1 MESEK
6 AKMDHLTI
14 IKTSILK
21 IFLCHAK
28 IARTAESFSL
38 LPACIRL
45 MNPPNPLRAVYFSTE
60 KYNYDP
66 SNRKTDVSASQ
77 TSQRGSLSS
86 LLKESRSRD
95 APLTLHLMLRRKGRK
110 EGGREGENEK
120 RNFIFFPPLTE
131 AVHKWVGLD

>member
-45 MNPPNPLRAVYFSTE
+45 MNPLNPLRAVYFSTE

-77 TSQRGSLSS
+77 TSQRGSL
-86 LLKESRSRD
+86 LLIAERKSQPGRSAHAALD
-95 APLTLHLMLRRKGRK
+95 AEEGGK
-110 EGGREGENEK
+110 EGRRQGGGK
-120 RNFIFFPPLTE
+120 
-131 AVHKWVGLD
+131 